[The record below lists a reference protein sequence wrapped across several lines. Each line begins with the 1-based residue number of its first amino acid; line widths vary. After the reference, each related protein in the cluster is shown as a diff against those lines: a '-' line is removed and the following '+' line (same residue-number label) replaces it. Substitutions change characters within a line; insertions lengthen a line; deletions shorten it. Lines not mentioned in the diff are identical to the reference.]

1 MVSSY
6 PNQLSPVP
14 IPEEFG
20 LDSFINA
27 VGDRETSRNDTIVS
41 DTQSVGTAFSR
52 VGAYEKKVN
61 EKFIQK

>member
-1 MVSSY
+1 M
-6 PNQLSPVP
+6 P
-14 IPEEFG
+14 IPEEFGG

-27 VGDRETSRNDTIVS
+27 VGDRGDTSRNDTIIS